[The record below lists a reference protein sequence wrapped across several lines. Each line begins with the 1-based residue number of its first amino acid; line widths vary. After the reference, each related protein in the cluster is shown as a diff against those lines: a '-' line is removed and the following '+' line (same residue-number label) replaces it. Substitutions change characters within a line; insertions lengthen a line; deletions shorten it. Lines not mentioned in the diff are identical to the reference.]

1 MPIRDTMQ
9 RKFTR
14 LMVCGLIAI
23 AGGAFALA
31 IFAALGGF

>member
-1 MPIRDTMQ
+1 MTIRDTMQ

-14 LMVCGLIAI
+14 LMVCVLII
-23 AGGAFALA
+23 VAGGAFALA